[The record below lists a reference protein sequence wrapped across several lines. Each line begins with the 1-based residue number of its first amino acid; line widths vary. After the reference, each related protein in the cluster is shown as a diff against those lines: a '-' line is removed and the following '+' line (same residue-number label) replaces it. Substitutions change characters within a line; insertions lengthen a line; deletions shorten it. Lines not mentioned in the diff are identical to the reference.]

1 MSTQS
6 SQSKYQEVNKR
17 RTKKLRDTRRKFEI
31 QRERA
36 ETSDEEKLRRRRGE
50 ASAAI
55 RGARAAERS
64 YRESVS
70 IWNIETSGLLS

>member
-36 ETSDEEKLRRRRGE
+36 TTAARRSFSGYKRSKGGGEELQ
-50 ASAAI
+50 
-55 RGARAAERS
+55 
-64 YRESVS
+64 RECFDL
-70 IWNIETSGLLS
+70 EH